1 MKSVCAWISAVAV
14 VVASAAA
21 PAAATSTIDGIEH
34 IYGSTNVHAVTGHG
48 RLSVGVSADGDVT
61 VLTWPS
67 PSFTDQL
74 AYLSSN
80 DVNARDLPRFG
91 APPGAGLFLGL
102 LVELSTGREVTW
114 LRDREEWN
122 TEQSY
127 GPDDGPNVVTRH
139 TSARLGLTVTVTDAV
154 RPPRGDEDVMAR
166 LVEVQRSTDSPVQA
180 AWLLTYANLSPLPA
194 NSRVAEIPVVDWLF
208 DGSNDF
214 AAVWDASTSAVI
226 HFHPRDQLV
235 YDRATSLV
243 APPPVDYGPI
253 GARLAAGTPSAAAL
267 ASLVVSLDDDY
278 APGTYLALTS
288 RPAPDEHQIGYD
300 ATPFC
305 AARDAFAD
313 NLLKLPETVPGAQ
326 VPIDPSLIDLLRCAD
341 VPPPRQR
348 EGWIHDAADA
358 LADLADGELAGSG
371 IAAGEVNEALRTPLA
386 FEPSQGGSL
395 ASAAVLLG
403 AAPTAGGARAA
414 VREVIDPSHIAE
426 AARQELDTWL
436 AGLYLP
442 ESGPPEVRRV
452 ARRSLINLRVGTD
465 AATGAIVASIS
476 RQPPYG
482 LDWPRDGAFF
492 DAALDVSGQPALVD
506 RRADLYVDW
515 QRREP
520 VQPTPLVDQPPP
532 ADPRN
537 GESSA
542 YPAGAWEMNYYP
554 DGMVGGPLRFE
565 IDNAAFALYSIVS
578 HVGWV
583 QGAPRDYLEA
593 RWDAI
598 ARAANLL
605 ADWRD
610 AATGLQ
616 APAQEDDNTAYTQT
630 LHGAVTVFGA
640 LDVAGQAARL
650 VGRQAQARHWEA
662 RACELRN
669 AILSHLYDPVAQRF
683 VSRIGQSYDPQ
694 RAPTGDTAWLVWP
707 MRLLPWDDGRVQAQL
722 AGDVELIEPRVRL
735 ETEGGSYFM
744 KNTVSFGLAD
754 LDPELE
760 PRILAM
766 RDYLALHHPT
776 STGHFGEAMVV
787 VPGADGPVA
796 SQRVANPHLWEGI
809 LFYLTAMAA
818 EAPERFDRHLD
829 VLPLSRVPPAGSPC
843 PPISACAGDCDA
855 SGDVTIDELMSG
867 VNIALGSSPADRCP
881 SFDADEDG
889 SVTIDELVRAVGNA
903 LRGCG

>member
-1 MKSVCAWISAVAV
+1 ML
-14 VVASAAA
+14 ASMAA
-21 PAAATSTIDGIEH
+21 PCAATSTIDGIEH
-34 IYGSTNVHAVTGHG
+34 IFGSTNVHAVTGHG

-80 DVNARDLPRFG
+80 DVNARALPRFG
-91 APPGAGLFLGL
+91 APEGAGLFLGL
-102 LVELSTGREVTW
+102 LVELSNGREVTW
-114 LRDREEWN
+114 LRDREEWSID
-122 TEQSY
+122 QSY

-139 TSARLGLTVTVTDAV
+139 VSERLGLTVTVTDTV

-166 LVEVQRSTDSPVQA
+166 LVEVQRAVDSPVQA
-180 AWLLTYANLSPLPA
+180 AWLLTYANLSPLPG
-194 NSRVAEIPVVDWLF
+194 NSRIAEIPVVDWLF

-214 AAVWDASTSAVI
+214 AAVWDASASAVI
-226 HFHPRDQLV
+226 HFHPRDQLI
-235 YDRATSLV
+235 YDQVASLV
-243 APPPVDYGPI
+243 VPPAVDYGPI
-253 GARLAAGTPSAAAL
+253 GAQLVAGTPSAPAL
-267 ASLVVSLDDDY
+267 AELVGSLDDDY
-278 APGTYLALTS
+278 APGAYLALTS

-300 ATPFC
+300 ATPLC
-305 AARDAFAD
+305 AARDTFAD
-313 NLLKLPETVPGAQ
+313 NLLKLPQTVPGAQ
-326 VPIDPSLIDLLRCAD
+326 LPIDPSLIDLLRCAGAA
-341 VPPPRQR
+341 PPRER
-348 EGWIHDAADA
+348 EGWTHDAADA
-358 LADLADGELAGSG
+358 LADLADGELSGSG

-386 FEPSQGGSL
+386 FEPTQGGSL
-395 ASAAVLLG
+395 ASAALLLG
-403 AAPTAGGARAA
+403 AAPTAAAARA
-414 VREVIDPSHIAE
+414 VVQEVTDPSQVAD
-426 AARQELDTWL
+426 AARQELDSWL

-442 ESGPPEVRRV
+442 ESGPPEVRKV

-492 DAALDVSGQPALVD
+492 DAALDISGQSALVD
-506 RRADLYVDW
+506 RRADLYVGW

-520 VQPTPLVDQPPP
+520 VQATPLVDQPPP
-532 ADPRN
+532 ADPRS

-554 DGMVGGPLRFE
+554 DGMVGGLFRFE

-578 HVGWV
+578 HVGWAE
-583 QGAPRDYLEA
+583 GAPRDYLEA

-616 APAQEDDNTAYTQT
+616 APAQEDDNAAYTQT

-650 VGRQAQARHWEA
+650 EGRDAEARHWEA

-669 AILSHLYDPVAQRF
+669 AILTHLYDAGAQRF
-683 VSRIGQSYDPQ
+683 VSGIGQSYDPQ
-694 RAPTGDTAWLVWP
+694 RAPTGETAWLVWP
-707 MRLLPWDDGRVQAQL
+707 MRLLPWEDPRVQTQL
-722 AGDVELIEPRVRL
+722 RGDVELIEPRVQL

-744 KNTVSFGLAD
+744 KNTVSFGLAN
-754 LDPELE
+754 LDPDLE
-760 PRILAM
+760 SRIIAM
-766 RDYLALHHPT
+766 RDFLAEHHPT
-776 STGHFGEAMVV
+776 STGHFGESMVV
-787 VPGADGPVA
+787 VPGLDGPTA
-796 SQRVANPHLWEGI
+796 SQRVATPHLWEGV
-809 LFYLTAMAA
+809 LYYLTAMAVD
-818 EAPERFDRHLD
+818 APQRFDRHLD
-829 VLPLSRVPPAGSPC
+829 VLPPSRVPPAGSPC
-843 PPISACAGDCDA
+843 PAVFPCAGDCDG
-855 SGDVTIDELMSG
+855 SGGVTIGELISG
-867 VNIALGSSPADRCP
+867 VNVALGNFPADRCP
-881 SFDADEDG
+881 SFDVNGDG
-889 SVTIDELVRAVGNA
+889 SVTIDELVQAVGNA